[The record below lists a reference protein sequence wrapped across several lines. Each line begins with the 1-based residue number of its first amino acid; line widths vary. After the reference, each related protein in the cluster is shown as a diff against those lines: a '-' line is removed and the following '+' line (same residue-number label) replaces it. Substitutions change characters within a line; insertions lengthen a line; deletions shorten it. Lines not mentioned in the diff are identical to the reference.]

1 MPVHSIAEIVNAIHG
16 KKITPLQVLSCS
28 YQQLKKTHEWLNAL
42 VQPQY
47 DDAQEACTRVDRD
60 SPLSGVP
67 ASIKECFPVQ
77 GLKTTL
83 GISSRCGLVDAED
96 ASIVQQL
103 KACGVVSV
111 GKSNV
116 PQAMYLHETTNPVWG
131 QTNHPE
137 TKARSPG
144 GSSGGDAALVAA
156 GVVPLGVGN
165 DLAGSVRQPAHAC
178 GVPSLLPSSNVL
190 GSGGAFT
197 SMPNFRVVSS
207 RAGFLAAN
215 VADLRIVADSL
226 ELVQTREEPSCSQRI
241 AVWEDAGI
249 IEPSPAVKRAIRE
262 ASQVLIEAGHRV
274 EFVQD
279 DVSQKAAWVM
289 FGLLSADGGSDIQ
302 QLFGGDKPI
311 PAVTKLLRIGGM
323 PRWVRPLL
331 SVLMEIIGNRI
342 DAAALMATG
351 PRSEKGFKEL
361 VSKREQ
367 FIKHM
372 QNIAEKFDA
381 IICPV
386 SALPALQH
394 GTAARLVVA
403 ASPCLLANLVDLPA
417 GVVPVT
423 RVREDEQ
430 NGRAF
435 SVDRVLRT
443 AIQTDKGSVGLPIG
457 VQIIGLN
464 GDPSERTVLDLMQ
477 VIESRV
483 NFRRWA
489 HQ

>member
-28 YQQLKKTHEWLNAL
+28 YKQFKKTHEWLNAL

-207 RAGFLAAN
+207 RVGFLAAN

-249 IEPSPAVKRAIRE
+249 IEPSPAAFPKR
-262 ASQVLIEAGHRV
+262 QL
-274 EFVQD
+274 
-279 DVSQKAAWVM
+279 
-289 FGLLSADGGSDIQ
+289 GLCLD
-302 QLFGGDKPI
+302 FF
-311 PAVTKLLRIGGM
+311 
-323 PRWVRPLL
+323 PLMVGVIF
-331 SVLMEIIGNRI
+331 SN
-342 DAAALMATG
+342 
-351 PRSEKGFKEL
+351 S
-361 VSKREQ
+361 
-367 FIKHM
+367 
-372 QNIAEKFDA
+372 
-381 IICPV
+381 
-386 SALPALQH
+386 
-394 GTAARLVVA
+394 LVVTN
-403 ASPCLLANLVDLPA
+403 PFRLL
-417 GVVPVT
+417 G
-423 RVREDEQ
+423 
-430 NGRAF
+430 
-435 SVDRVLRT
+435 
-443 AIQTDKGSVGLPIG
+443 
-457 VQIIGLN
+457 
-464 GDPSERTVLDLMQ
+464 
-477 VIESRV
+477 
-483 NFRRWA
+483 NFCG
-489 HQ
+489 